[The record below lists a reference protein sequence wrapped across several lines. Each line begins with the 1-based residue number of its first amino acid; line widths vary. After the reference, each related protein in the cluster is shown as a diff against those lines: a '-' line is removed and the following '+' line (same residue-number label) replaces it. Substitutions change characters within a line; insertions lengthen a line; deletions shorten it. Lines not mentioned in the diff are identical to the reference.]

1 MKRKATYRIQSKN
14 HTKRGRGGAPHKI
27 EILFKNKSRLKKATN
42 QTKMDSHVI
51 AVEKILAI
59 YINKANAFKEKEQKI
74 VCIAG
79 LFDYLSTA
87 DVKPLLQTA
96 HFAGF
101 RNILLRKIHEFTND
115 SYIRARPSM
124 YHQLHA
130 VMRELFTYLVQDD
143 SVPRRRSER
152 QKKKAVKRFN
162 ARFTECQ
169 CTANII
175 IAASLKYWN
184 DVQEVGTKLPKV
196 SIKVLPRRSARLG
209 GTAP

>member
-1 MKRKATYRIQSKN
+1 
-14 HTKRGRGGAPHKI
+14 
-27 EILFKNKSRLKKATN
+27 
-42 QTKMDSHVI
+42 MDSHVI

-74 VCIAG
+74 VCITG
-79 LFDYLSTA
+79 IFDYLSTA

-184 DVQEVGTKLPKV
+184 EVQEVGAKLPKV

-209 GTAP
+209 GHSPLTPRYSGCSE